1 MLNGNVLSERNLV
14 VPLDRERTK
23 FIEGG
28 KRKASVEDQLYK
40 PKVSD
45 LIDYNG
51 QFSAFKFSQ
60 LEPNGHALQPQP
72 FMAGISELKD
82 AILNDSPSRTRPNN
96 KSL

>member
-1 MLNGNVLSERNLV
+1 M
-14 VPLDRERTK
+14 DHERTK

-28 KRKASVEDQLYK
+28 KRKTSVEDQLYK

-45 LIDYNG
+45 LIDYKG

-82 AILNDSPSRTRPNN
+82 TILNESPGRSRPNN
-96 KSL
+96 KTLQK